1 MFGIDKLKLLMKIED
16 VEIINENAF
25 TKKIKGDELVEL
37 TYKQETPFYL
47 FVKIN
52 YRQREACLSDNF

>member
-1 MFGIDKLKLLMKIED
+1 MFGIDKLKLLIKIED

-37 TYKQETPFYL
+37 TYKQEKRGTN
-47 FVKIN
+47 KIWWCFWFISRVRN
-52 YRQREACLSDNF
+52 LI

>member
-1 MFGIDKLKLLMKIED
+1 MFGIDKLKLLIKIED

-47 FVKIN
+47 MVKIN
-52 YRQREACLSDNF
+52 